1 MHARVRNLVDER
13 CKRAFARPL
22 SQAAFRELLGSRSV
36 CGPDENGNLANFSTV
51 ELMPLPDTLVGC
63 RRLYGFVPESSR
75 HYLENMQSMI
85 TSKAELE
92 NTDLPLAA
100 YWDLVLKRN
109 RAKRLQLF
117 ARLLDIGLL
126 RPRLKGAAKHFLGIF
141 FVNNWEEERTPHPG
155 CSCCELV
162 IRVTARRQSLFL

>member
-1 MHARVRNLVDER
+1 MREFEILSTNDVKEPSRSLFPKLLFESWDLVLSVDPTR
-13 CKRAFARPL
+13 MAIWRTSPL
-22 SQAAFRELLGSRSV
+22 S
-36 CGPDENGNLANFSTV
+36 
-51 ELMPLPDTLVGC
+51 LPDTLVGC
-63 RRLYGFVPESSR
+63 RRLYDFVPESSR
-75 HYLENMQSMI
+75 HYLEKMQSMI
-85 TSKAELE
+85 KSKAALE
-92 NTDLPLAA
+92 NTDLPLAP

-162 IRVTARRQSLFL
+162 IRVPSRRQSLFL